1 MAQRESK
8 AQKNTI
14 ERVMHE
20 YKHGE
25 LPRGRGGKVKSRK
38 QAIAIALREAGAS
51 KYESPKKN
59 RENLRKTKSAER
71 RGESGQA
78 RSEGRKS
85 TARKKTARK
94 TLAKRNSS
102 RKSKARKTTH
112 KARKTSKRK

>member
-14 ERVMHE
+14 GRVMHE

-51 KYESPKKN
+51 KYESPEKN

-71 RGESGQA
+71 HGKTGLA
-78 RSEGRKS
+78 RSEGRKR
-85 TARKKTARK
+85 TARKSAAGRTA
-94 TLAKRNSS
+94 AKRETRRRT
-102 RKSKARKTTH
+102 RKPSGG
-112 KARKTSKRK
+112 KRV